1 MTISE
6 PSPELFLKIIK
17 RIHKEERFLALKK
30 IFGVSLI
37 LLISII
43 AFIPA
48 TNFLISEIKNSG
60 FLQFASLA
68 FSDFDI
74 VKTYW
79 KNFAFTI
86 LETLPALSLALCL
99 VILLTFLQSI
109 KSLSKN
115 IKNIK
120 IIYGYK

>member
-1 MTISE
+1 
-6 PSPELFLKIIK
+6 
-17 RIHKEERFLALKK
+17 
-30 IFGVSLI
+30 